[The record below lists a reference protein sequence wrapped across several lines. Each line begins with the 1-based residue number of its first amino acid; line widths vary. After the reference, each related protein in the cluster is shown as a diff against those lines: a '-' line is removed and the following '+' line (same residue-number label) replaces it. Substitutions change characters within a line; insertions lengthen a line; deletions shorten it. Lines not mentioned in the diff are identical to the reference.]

1 MLVNCSVDTS
11 DNATLSF
18 AGAGRRS
25 HIVHADK
32 KKIKMEATN
41 VFNITNLIF
50 DDAGKYTCKV
60 CNKEKAIRLYVNTGK
75 MLSTILH
82 GYLL

>member
-1 MLVNCSVDTS
+1 MVNCAVDTS

-18 AGAGRRS
+18 AGAERRS

-41 VFNITNLIF
+41 VFNITNLTF
-50 DDAGKYTCKV
+50 GDAGKYTCKV
-60 CNKEKAIRLYVNTGK
+60 CNKEKAIRLYIHRGK
-75 MLSTILH
+75 TLTTILH